1 MSSRGCGERGLGGV
15 PLSGAL
21 ASPTNNDSTNATA
34 VVVFPDSAVWDGP
47 LVQRVVTL
55 SVIMFFT
62 LAGNAAIVAVLAR
75 PRAAMRSSSRVNL
88 FILHLAVGDLAVGL
102 FTQTSEI
109 LFEVSGSWV
118 LGALGCKLVVY
129 VQMVTLAST
138 TFILAS
144 MSYDRYAAICR
155 PLESR
160 SGLRRAKAMLVT
172 SWALAFIFAI
182 PQLFIFVEVQTGVTV
197 SGQPHMECLSVG
209 YTRHWQR
216 QLYFSWL
223 TLYILVVPG
232 LLISACY
239 LRLLRVVWTA
249 SAPDGA
255 GFLVAAGSKDR
266 DQIGASFKANGK
278 GPLPT
283 LRRCAQAHP
292 LLPRARAKTL
302 KLTVCIIA
310 SFMLCWIPYFAV
322 HNVRIHSHY
331 CIKVPRAVIV
341 FAETVALLN
350 SAVNPIFYGLFNVHI
365 RRGLCEILCRG
376 RGGGRS
382 RSCYYG
388 RDSTLRQR
396 GLTTAQVVALTTST
410 CAPDASSLASPAL
423 SNGRLLQLQQLQDQD
438 SVNLSNVEAVPL
450 VAINGNAAAACE
462 V

>member
-1 MSSRGCGERGLGGV
+1 MSSRTCNQRGLGGV
-15 PLSGAL
+15 PLPGAL
-21 ASPTNNDSTNATA
+21 ELPANNESTN
-34 VVVFPDSAVWDGP
+34 VSSLVVFPDSAVWDGP
-47 LVQRVVTL
+47 LVQRVATL
-55 SVIMFFT
+55 SVIMLFT

-75 PRAAMRSSSRVNL
+75 PRAAFRSSSRVNL

-118 LGALGCKLVVY
+118 LGPLGCKLVVY

-160 SGLRRAKAMLVT
+160 SGLRRAKAMLAA
-172 SWALAFIFAI
+172 SWVLAFIFAI

-209 YTRHWQR
+209 YTQHWQR

-249 SAPDGA
+249 S
-255 GFLVAAGSKDR
+255 
-266 DQIGASFKANGK
+266 DQIGASFRSNGK

-283 LRRCAQAHP
+283 LRRCTQAHP

-365 RRGLCEILCRG
+365 RRGLCEILSRA
-376 RGGGRS
+376 RGRS
-382 RSCYYG
+382 RCRSCYFG
-388 RDSTLRQR
+388 QDSTLRQR
-396 GLTTAQVVALTTST
+396 GRTMAHAVALTTST
-410 CAPDASSLASPAL
+410 CAPDASSLASPAHH
-423 SNGRLLQLQQLQDQD
+423 NGRLLQVQHDEQD
-438 SVNLSNVEAVPL
+438 SVHLGNVEEVPL
-450 VAINGNAAAACE
+450 VAINGKATTPCA

>member
-1 MSSRGCGERGLGGV
+1 MSSRTCGQRGLGGV
-15 PLSGAL
+15 PLPGAL
-21 ASPTNNDSTNATA
+21 ELSANNESTNVSS

-47 LVQRVVTL
+47 FVQRVATL
-55 SVIMFFT
+55 SVIMLFT

-75 PRAAMRSSSRVNL
+75 PRAALRSSSRVNL

-118 LGALGCKLVVY
+118 LGPLGCKLVVY

-160 SGLRRAKAMLVT
+160 SGLRRAKAMLAT
-172 SWALAFIFAI
+172 SWVLAFIFAI

-255 GFLVAAGSKDR
+255 GFLVAAGSKDK
-266 DQIGASFKANGK
+266 DQIGASFKSNGK
-278 GPLPT
+278 GPPPT
-283 LRRCAQAHP
+283 LRRCTQAHP

-310 SFMLCWIPYFAV
+310 SFLLCWIPYFAV

-331 CIKVPRAVIV
+331 CIKVPRAIIV

-365 RRGLCEILCRG
+365 RRGLCEILSRARG
-376 RGGGRS
+376 SSRR

-388 RDSTLRQR
+388 HDSTLRQR
-396 GLTTAQVVALTTST
+396 GRTTAHAVALTTST
-410 CAPDASSLASPAL
+410 CAPDASSLASPAHH
-423 SNGRLLQLQQLQDQD
+423 NGRLLQQLQHDEQD
-438 SVNLSNVEAVPL
+438 SVHLGNVEEVPL
-450 VAINGNAAAACE
+450 VAINGNATPPCA